1 MTQPMFYPL
10 WFTVVLTGAAAVWDL
25 RTGTIPNRL
34 VLAGALGG
42 LALRLG
48 VAATSGDGSDV
59 AWSLGLAAVGMALV
73 SLVPL
78 LLYRAGGIGGGDVK
92 LLAVVGGVLG
102 PFLGLEIELYAF
114 AATLVYAPARLIWDG
129 NLVASMRTIGQLV
142 VLPLVP
148 RHRRPQ
154 PMAASELTSF
164 RFGPAI
170 FVGALLA
177 AVLRVGGLA

>member
-10 WFTVVLTGAAAVWDL
+10 WFSVLLTAAAAAWDL

-34 VLAGALGG
+34 VLAGAVAG

-48 VAATSGDGSDV
+48 VTANSGSASDV
-59 AWSLGLAAVGMALV
+59 AWALGLAVVGMALV

-92 LLAVVGGVLG
+92 LLAVVGAVLG
-102 PFLGLEIELYAF
+102 PFLGLEVELYAF
-114 AATLVYAPARLIWDG
+114 AATLLYAPARLIWDG

-142 VLPLVP
+142 VTPLVP
-148 RHRRPQ
+148 RHRRPH
-154 PMAASELTSF
+154 PVATSELTSF

-170 FVGALLA
+170 FAGALLA
-177 AVLRVGGLA
+177 AGLRVGGLA